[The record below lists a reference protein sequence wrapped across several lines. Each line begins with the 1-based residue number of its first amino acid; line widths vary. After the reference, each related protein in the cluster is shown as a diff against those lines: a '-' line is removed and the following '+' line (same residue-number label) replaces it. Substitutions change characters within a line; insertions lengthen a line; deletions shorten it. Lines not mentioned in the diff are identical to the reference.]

1 MDKNK
6 RNKAPRKFTKQDLWE
21 LLTFVLI
28 LNYYF
33 WKGYGCLD
41 WLYNLCPKM
50 EAWVVDCIVAVV
62 YWLISC
68 AVSAIYS
75 TIQKKKQKPSP

>member
-1 MDKNK
+1 MDKK
-6 RNKAPRKFTKQDLWE
+6 ELRQTLRKFTKQNLWE

-28 LNYYF
+28 LNYCF

-50 EAWVVDCIVAVV
+50 EAWVVDCLVAVV

-68 AVSAIYS
+68 IISVCYR
-75 TIQKKKQKPSP
+75 TIQKKKPSP